1 MSWLR
6 KTLDSQK
13 KAIEQRP
20 ALKKFATAFEA
31 VDDFLYEAPVATS
44 RAPHIRDAVD
54 VKRWMMLVVVAILPT
69 VLVAI
74 WNTGLQK
81 FIFTSGDSHL
91 MDEYLAASSNF
102 RAYWEFALSHDRA
115 WNILKLGLGAF
126 LPVMLI
132 SYAVGGTV
140 EVLFATVRGHQVAEG
155 FLVTG
160 LLYPLILPPIIPY
173 WMVAFG
179 VAFGVILS
187 KELFGGTGMNIFNP
201 ALTSRCLLFFC
212 FPNKMSGDVW
222 AGTNPTIVSDS
233 IAKMNQMA
241 GRGELDGYTQSSGL
255 AMFHTATE
263 IKRVHVDAISAS
275 LVKGGQ
281 AHFEAVRDQFA
292 TWSASASQTL
302 GETLVLGKL
311 TLDQLKDFV
320 TAPWSQGGLDL
331 APEQFKT
338 ALNFTNLQFGNNHFT
353 DSTLFFGNHVG
364 CFGET
369 STFAC
374 VLGALFLVGVGV
386 ASWKTM
392 VAVIAGALGTAYGF
406 EWCATHLGADAGL
419 WNSAKF
425 AFPAY
430 KHLILGGLAFGLV
443 YMATE
448 PVTSPDRDT
457 SRWIYGILVGMLT
470 IVIRVVNPAYAEG
483 VMLAILFGNA
493 WSPLIDQCVIAFS
506 AQRRAR
512 ATSP

>member
-13 KAIEQRP
+13 LAIEQRP
-20 ALKKFATAFEA
+20 ALKKFGTTLEA
-31 VDDFLYEAPVATS
+31 VDDFLYEPDAATAQ
-44 RAPHIRDAVD
+44 APHIRDSVD
-54 VKRWMMLVVVAILPT
+54 LKRWMILVVAAILPT

-81 FIFTSGDSHL
+81 LVFTSGDYHL
-91 MDEYLAASSNF
+91 MDEYLAASKSF
-102 RAYWEFALSHDRA
+102 RTYWEFALSHHRA
-115 WNILKLGLGAF
+115 WSILKLGLGAF

-140 EVLFATVRGHQVAEG
+140 EVMFATTRGHQVAEG

-173 WMVAFG
+173 WMVAVG
-179 VAFGVILS
+179 VALGVILS

-222 AGTNPTIVSDS
+222 VGTNPTLVSDS
-233 IAKMNQMA
+233 LAKMNQMA

-263 IKRVHVDAISAS
+263 IKRVHVDAIAAN

-281 AHFEAVRDQFA
+281 SHFEAVREQFA
-292 TWSASASQTL
+292 IWSASAREAL
-302 GETLVLGKL
+302 ELGKL
-311 TLDQLKDFV
+311 SLEQLKDFV
-320 TAPWSQGGLDL
+320 TSPWSQGGLDL

-338 ALNFTNLQFGNNHFT
+338 ALNFTNLQFGNSHFT

-369 STFAC
+369 SKFAC
-374 VLGALFLVGVGV
+374 LLGALFLVFVGV

-392 VAVIAGALGTAYGF
+392 VAVIAGALATAYGF
-406 EWCATHLGADAGL
+406 EFFSTHFGADAGM

-448 PVTSPDRDT
+448 PVTSPDRDS
-457 SRWIYGILVGMLT
+457 SRWIYGFLVGMLT

-493 WSPLIDQCVIAFS
+493 WSPLIDQCVIACS
-506 AQRRAR
+506 LPRSAR
-512 ATSP
+512 ATSH